1 MPPSHQQSQIM
12 GQSDSAMMRARSTGV
27 DTRAAL
33 EVERL
38 AWWPVHACLRPGKVE
53 LLSAVVV
60 VDGRTQSRGRHWL
73 LLSLALFPS
82 LPPPLIAHTTHT
94 TTHFPIHPTPLSP
107 FDSYAPVFAPPV
119 RPTDHQTRPPSSLS
133 STTTTDTTHAARL
146 RAPRPYSH
154 LRPMPHHD
162 TLTNI
167 SLRPRNAPSSA
178 RIGARR
184 SAAVLQSLLTAKPAF
199 LCPRRRV

>member
-107 FDSYAPVFAPPV
+107 FFYISLSLSLSLFLSFFLSISL
-119 RPTDHQTRPPSSLS
+119 SSLS
-133 STTTTDTTHAARL
+133 ICLPCLDSQHPSTNM
-146 RAPRPYSH
+146 YS
-154 LRPMPHHD
+154 L
-162 TLTNI
+162 N
-167 SLRPRNAPSSA
+167 
-178 RIGARR
+178 
-184 SAAVLQSLLTAKPAF
+184 
-199 LCPRRRV
+199 